1 MTDNEIIKTLECCS
15 KNILCAQCPL
25 NEKSSC
31 INKLSTYALDLITR
45 QQAEIEMLKDEASKA
60 RRKALLEASS
70 KFAGHSDYH
79 GDTILCKLIC
89 MAEGKEVEIAKSLDK
104 SEIKSGAIKEFAE
117 RLKEKAYIFE
127 SGFEAN
133 EDRIVK
139 VVTLKD
145 IDNLVKEMVDDAE

>member
-1 MTDNEIIKTLECCS
+1 MIDNEIIKALECCS
-15 KNILCAQCPL
+15 QEYKCTYCPFEPEYPYCSRILTKNVL
-25 NEKSSC
+25 EF
-31 INKLSTYALDLITR
+31 INR
-45 QQAEIEMLKDEASKA
+45 QQAEIERLKDEASKA

-89 MAEGKEVEIAKSLDK
+89 MAEGKEVEIAKPLDK
-104 SEIKSGAIKEFAE
+104 SEIKSETIKEFAE

-127 SGFEAN
+127 NGFEAN
-133 EDRIVK
+133 EDRMVK

-145 IDNLVKEMVDDAE
+145 IDNLLKKNGG